1 MVKVLLVS
9 SRGSGYLRRHEKKM
23 VYYKCNLLL
32 RYKWQ
37 RWHFKIVYFHF
48 LIAII
53 SLSIIVKGLI
63 EYTICVLLIWFIV
76 FFFHVAVY
84 IYMIWWMS
92 GVHIVWSLFW
102 LVIVFCY
109 HTGFF
114 LYYNH
119 PQRSYRYK
127 SIFDSLFVA

>member
-1 MVKVLLVS
+1 M
-9 SRGSGYLRRHEKKM
+9 
-23 VYYKCNLLL
+23 
-32 RYKWQ
+32 
-37 RWHFKIVYFHF
+37 
-48 LIAII
+48 
-53 SLSIIVKGLI
+53 
-63 EYTICVLLIWFIV
+63 

-127 SIFDSLFVA
+127 SIFDSLCCLMLFDQPSVNLIILRGHIATSQYLMIWFIVFFHVDMYNTWANLVVFWFLLFIYTFYRLFLVYCYTPIRSLSTIF